1 MANLN
6 ETKIYGSLELDGP
19 LLDSTGSAGTSG
31 QVLLSTG
38 GTIKWVSVSGGEG
51 VDTTPIDTYCQFNGI
66 PSGGFVIND
75 PDPFVTSETE
85 LSWMSNNTSNV
96 FTTNSASWTNN
107 GTRITVPSNGFYLIT
122 VNLYYYCSTG
132 RRPTIKNRLA
142 IDGVGISD
150 TCRHTYIRNNAE
162 HQESTANFQSILRLD
177 SGKQISILFQ
187 KDASAATS
195 NINLD
200 VSRSSISIVKV
211 KSYT

>member
-38 GTIKWVSVSGGEG
+38 GTTKWVSVAGDSGS
-51 VDTTPIDTYCQFNGI
+51 TTPIDTYCQFNGAGVTDLI
-66 PSGGFVIND
+66 
-75 PDPFVTSETE
+75 PFVSTETE
-85 LSWMSNNTSNV
+85 LAWMNTSNV

-107 GTRITVPSNGFYLIT
+107 GTRITVPTNGFYLIT
-122 VNLYYYCSTG
+122 VYLYYSCTTG

-150 TCRHTYIRNNAE
+150 TCRHTYIRNGIAS

-195 NINLD
+195 NIELD

>member
-19 LLDSTGSAGTSG
+19 LLDITGSAGTSG

-38 GTIKWVSVSGGEG
+38 GTIKWVSVSGAGG
-51 VDTTPIDTYCQFNGI
+51 GGGSTTPIDTYCQFNGATI
-66 PSGGFVIND
+66 TD
-75 PDPFVTSETE
+75 PDPFVVSETE
-85 LSWMSNNTSNV
+85 LAWMNTTNV

-122 VNLYYYCSTG
+122 VNLYYFCSSG

-150 TCRHTYIRNNAE
+150 TCRHTYIRNSNAE
-162 HQESTANFQSILRLD
+162 HQQSTANFQSILRLD

-187 KDASAATS
+187 QDASAANS
-195 NINLD
+195 NIDLD
-200 VSRSSISIVKV
+200 ASKSCISIVKV

>member
-38 GTIKWVSVSGGEG
+38 GTTKWVSVSGAGG
-51 VDTTPIDTYCQFNGI
+51 GSTTPINSYCQFNGT
-66 PSGGFVIND
+66 GVTD
-75 PDPFVTSETE
+75 PNPFVTSEAE
-85 LSWMSNNTSNV
+85 LAWMNTSNV

-122 VNLYYYCSTG
+122 VSLYYFCTTG

-150 TCRHTYIRNNAE
+150 TCRHTYIRRGADHN
-162 HQESTANFQSILRLD
+162 ESTANFHSILRLD

-195 NINLD
+195 NIVLD
-200 VSRSSISIVKV
+200 ASKSSISIVKV

>member
-38 GTIKWVSVSGGEG
+38 GTTKWVSVSGASSGS
-51 VDTTPIDTYCQFNGI
+51 TPLDTYCQFNGAGV
-66 PSGGFVIND
+66 SD
-75 PDPFVTSETE
+75 LDPFVTSETE
-85 LSWMSNNTSNV
+85 LAWMNTSNV

-122 VNLYYYCSTG
+122 VHLYYSCTTG
-132 RRPTIKNRLA
+132 RRATIKNRLA
-142 IDGVGISD
+142 IDGTGISD
-150 TCRHTYIRNNAE
+150 TCRHTYNRQSAS
-162 HQESTANFQSILRLD
+162 HRESTANFQSILRLD

-187 KDASAATS
+187 KDASAANNN
-195 NINLD
+195 NIKLNPPK
-200 VSRSSISIVKV
+200 SSISIVKV
-211 KSYT
+211 KTYT

>member
-38 GTIKWVSVSGGEG
+38 GTTKWVSVSGGG
-51 VDTTPIDTYCQFNGI
+51 GSSTPIDTYCQFNG
-66 PSGGFVIND
+66 SGVSTLN
-75 PDPFVTSETE
+75 PFVETETE
-85 LSWMSNNTSNV
+85 LAWMNTSNV

-122 VNLYYYCSTG
+122 VHLYYSATSG

-142 IDGVGISD
+142 IDGTGISD
-150 TCRHTYIRNNAE
+150 TCRHTYIRRAAE
-162 HQESTANFQSILRLD
+162 HHESTTNFQSILRLD

-187 KDASAATS
+187 KDASASAA
-195 NINLD
+195 NFVLNPPK
-200 VSRSSISIVKV
+200 SSISIVKV

>member
-38 GTIKWVSVSGGEG
+38 GTTKWVSVSGASSGS
-51 VDTTPIDTYCQFNGI
+51 TPLDTYCQFNGAGV
-66 PSGGFVIND
+66 SD
-75 PDPFVTSETE
+75 LDPFVTSETE
-85 LSWMSNNTSNV
+85 LAWMNTSNV

-122 VNLYYYCSTG
+122 VHLYYSCTTG
-132 RRPTIKNRLA
+132 RRATIKNRLA
-142 IDGVGISD
+142 IDGTGISD
-150 TCRHTYIRNNAE
+150 TCRHTYNRQGAS
-162 HQESTANFQSILRLD
+162 HRESTANFQSILRLD

-187 KDASAATS
+187 KDASAANNN
-195 NINLD
+195 NIKLNPPK
-200 VSRSSISIVKV
+200 SSISIVKV
-211 KSYT
+211 KTYT

>member
-38 GTIKWVSVSGGEG
+38 GTTKWVSVSGGG
-51 VDTTPIDTYCQFNGI
+51 GGGSTTPINSYCQFNGT
-66 PSGGFVIND
+66 GVTD

-85 LSWMSNNTSNV
+85 LAWMNTSNV

-122 VNLYYYCSTG
+122 VSLYYFCSTG

-150 TCRHTYIRNNAE
+150 TCRHTYIRRSAE
-162 HQESTANFQSILRLD
+162 HRESTANFQSILRLA

-187 KDASAATS
+187 KDASATTS
-195 NINLD
+195 DIVLD
-200 VSRSSISIVKV
+200 SSKSSISIVKV

>member
-38 GTIKWVSVSGGEG
+38 GTTKWVSVSGAGG
-51 VDTTPIDTYCQFNGI
+51 GSTTPINSYCQFNGT
-66 PSGGFVIND
+66 GVTD
-75 PDPFVTSETE
+75 PNPFVTSEAE
-85 LSWMSNNTSNV
+85 LAWMNTSNV

-122 VNLYYYCSTG
+122 VSLYYFCTSG

-150 TCRHTYIRNNAE
+150 TCRHTYIRRGAE
-162 HQESTANFQSILRLD
+162 HNESTANFHSILRLD

-187 KDASAATS
+187 KDASATTS
-195 NINLD
+195 NILLD
-200 VSRSSISIVKV
+200 ASKSSISIVKV

>member
-38 GTIKWVSVSGGEG
+38 GTTKWVSVAGDSGS
-51 VDTTPIDTYCQFNGI
+51 TTPIDTYCQFNGAGVTDLI
-66 PSGGFVIND
+66 
-75 PDPFVTSETE
+75 PFVSTETE
-85 LSWMSNNTSNV
+85 LAWMNTSNV

-107 GTRITVPSNGFYLIT
+107 GTRITVPTNGFYLIT
-122 VNLYYYCSTG
+122 VYLYYSCTTG

-150 TCRHTYIRNNAE
+150 TCRHTYIRRAAS
-162 HQESTANFQSILRLD
+162 HDDSSANFQSILRLD

-195 NINLD
+195 NIELD

>member
-38 GTIKWVSVSGGEG
+38 GTTKWVSVAGDSGS
-51 VDTTPIDTYCQFNGI
+51 TTPIDTYCQFNGAGVTDLI
-66 PSGGFVIND
+66 
-75 PDPFVTSETE
+75 PFVSTETE
-85 LSWMSNNTSNV
+85 LAWMNTSNV

-107 GTRITVPSNGFYLIT
+107 GTRITVPTNGFYLIT
-122 VNLYYYCSTG
+122 VYLYYFCSDG

-150 TCRHTYIRNNAE
+150 TCRHTYIRNGASHND
-162 HQESTANFQSILRLD
+162 SSANFQSILRLT

-187 KDASAATS
+187 QDASAATS
-195 NINLD
+195 SSFRLD
-200 VSRSSISIVKV
+200 TSRSSISIVKV

>member
-19 LLDSTGSAGTSG
+19 LLDSTGSAGSSG
-31 QVLLSTG
+31 QILLSTG
-38 GTIKWVSVSGGEG
+38 GTTKWVSVSGASAPN
-51 VDTTPIDTYCQFNGI
+51 TQINTYCQFDGAGV
-66 PSGGFVIND
+66 SD
-75 PDPFVTSETE
+75 LDPFLTTESE
-85 LSWMSNNTSNV
+85 LAWMNTTNR

-122 VNLYYYCSTG
+122 VNLYYSCTAG

-142 IDGVGISD
+142 IDGTGISD
-150 TCRHTYIRNNAE
+150 TCRHTYIRQAAE
-162 HQESTANFQSILRLD
+162 HKESTANFQSILRLD

-195 NINLD
+195 NNIELNPPK
-200 VSRSSISIVKV
+200 SSISIVKV

>member
-38 GTIKWVSVSGGEG
+38 GTTKWVSVAGGG
-51 VDTTPIDTYCQFNGI
+51 STTPIDTYCQFNGAGVTDLI
-66 PSGGFVIND
+66 
-75 PDPFVTSETE
+75 PFVSTETE
-85 LSWMSNNTSNV
+85 LAWMNTSNV

-107 GTRITVPSNGFYLIT
+107 GTRITVPTNGFYLIT
-122 VNLYYYCSTG
+122 VYLYYFCSNG

-150 TCRHTYIRNNAE
+150 TCRHTYIRRGASHND
-162 HQESTANFQSILRLD
+162 SSANFQSILRLT

-187 KDASAATS
+187 KDASATTS
-195 NINLD
+195 SSFRLD
-200 VSRSSISIVKV
+200 TSRSSISIVKV

>member
-38 GTIKWVSVSGGEG
+38 GTTKWVSVSGAGG
-51 VDTTPIDTYCQFNGI
+51 SSTSIDTYCQFNGA
-66 PSGGFVIND
+66 GVGD
-75 PDPFVTSETE
+75 LDPFVTSETE
-85 LSWMSNNTSNV
+85 LAWMNTSNV

-122 VNLYYYCSTG
+122 VHLYYSCTAG
-132 RRPTIKNRLA
+132 RRATIKNRLA
-142 IDGVGISD
+142 IDGTGISD
-150 TCRHTYIRNNAE
+150 TCRHTYNRQAASHRE
-162 HQESTANFQSILRLD
+162 TTANFQSILRLD

-187 KDASAATS
+187 KDASAATNN
-195 NINLD
+195 NIKLNPPK
-200 VSRSSISIVKV
+200 SSISIVKV

>member
-38 GTIKWVSVSGGEG
+38 GTTKWVSVSGAGG
-51 VDTTPIDTYCQFNGI
+51 GGSTTPISSYCQFNGT
-66 PSGGFVIND
+66 GVGD
-75 PDPFVTSETE
+75 LDPFVTSETE
-85 LSWMSNNTSNV
+85 LAWMNTSNV

-122 VNLYYYCSTG
+122 VHLYYSCTAG
-132 RRPTIKNRLA
+132 RRATIKNRLA

-150 TCRHTYIRNNAE
+150 TCRHTYIRNGAG
-162 HQESTANFQSILRLD
+162 HRESTANFQSILKLV

-187 KDASAATS
+187 KDASAATNN
-195 NINLD
+195 NIKLNPPK
-200 VSRSSISIVKV
+200 SSISIVKV
-211 KSYT
+211 KTYT

>member
-38 GTIKWVSVSGGEG
+38 GTTKWVSVSGASSGS
-51 VDTTPIDTYCQFNGI
+51 TPLNTYCQFNGT
-66 PSGGFVIND
+66 GVTD
-75 PDPFVTSETE
+75 PDPFVTPETE
-85 LSWMSNNTSNV
+85 LAWMNTSNV

-122 VNLYYYCSTG
+122 VSLYYFCTSG
-132 RRPTIKNRLA
+132 IRPTIKNRLA
-142 IDGVGISD
+142 IDGTGIAD
-150 TCRHTYIRNNAE
+150 TFCRNTYIRQAQE
-162 HQESTANFQSILRLD
+162 HRESTANFQSILRLA

-187 KDASAATS
+187 KDASDNTS
-195 NINLD
+195 NIKLD
-200 VSRSSISIVKV
+200 ASKSSISIIKV